1 MERLRLSGPARSGD
15 VLGGRYRLE
24 ELIGEGG
31 MGSVWRAADTA
42 LGRTAAVKVFW
53 SGSGDGGDAARRES
67 EKKLLAAVSHPS
79 LVTLFDAHLSNDG
92 LSYLVMEYIDGG
104 TLSSLI
110 SRGPVA
116 PRDAASLA
124 TDLGEALHV
133 VHQAGIIHRDI
144 KPANILLRPP
154 LTEEHTFRAVLADFG
169 IAYVVDAA
177 RVTTPGMTI
186 GTAAYISPEQV
197 RGHAPTPA
205 SDIYSLGLVLLEAL
219 SGTRAFSAQTP
230 VKAISVRLTAAPQIP
245 GDWGYGWRSLLSAM
259 TALDPD
265 ARPTALEV
273 ARRGRELDS
282 PESDAAETSPV
293 PLATGD
299 AREHTKLLIAPAPVA
314 STTVAR
320 DAAAE
325 RATRDTSSEGEET
338 ALLSQPG
345 GGIPVG
351 RRAMR
356 PRREAATRR
365 RRRGVVAGAVA
376 GVAALAVALA
386 VWGGVAA
393 SAPAQAPQVEVTDP
407 AEPEPLLTV
416 GPASEPTTEPADT
429 EPAVTDPAL
438 TDPGTSG
445 GTSGTEPGTGPA
457 NENSGPGNNN
467 GSGPDD
473 NSGGGNGKG
482 NGKSG

>member
-1 MERLRLSGPARSGD
+1 
-15 VLGGRYRLE
+15 
-24 ELIGEGG
+24 

-53 SGSGDGGDAARRES
+53 SGTADDSDVARRES

-79 LVTLFDAHLSNDG
+79 LVTLFDAHLSHDG

-110 SRGPVA
+110 ANGPVA

-133 VHQAGIIHRDI
+133 VHEAGIIHRDV

-154 LTEEHTFRAVLADFG
+154 LTEDHTFRAVLADFG
-169 IAYVVDAA
+169 IAYVVDAT
-177 RVTTPGMTI
+177 RVTTPGMAI

-230 VKAISVRLTAAPQIP
+230 VEAISVRLTAAPQIP

-299 AREHTKLLIAPAPVA
+299 AREHTKLLIAPAPIATPA
-314 STTVAR
+314 SVQDTASGGAARETTS
-320 DAAAE
+320 D
-325 RATRDTSSEGEET
+325 GEAT
-338 ALLSQPG
+338 ALLIQSG
-345 GGIPVG
+345 AGIPAG
-351 RRAMR
+351 RRAAR
-356 PRREAATRR
+356 PHRQAATRR
-365 RRRGVVAGAVA
+365 RRRGMIAGAVA
-376 GVAALAVALA
+376 GAAAIAVALA

-393 SAPAQAPQVEVTDP
+393 STAPAQAPQVEVTNP
-407 AEPEPLLTV
+407 AEPQPLLTV
-416 GPASEPTTEPADT
+416 EPASEPTTDPADT
-429 EPAVTDPAL
+429 EPPATDPAVTEPVV
-438 TDPGTSG
+438 TDPGTTG
-445 GTSGTEPGTGPA
+445 GTGGTAPGTGPA
-457 NENSGPGNNN
+457 NDNSGPGNNN
-467 GSGPDD
+467 GSGPDE
-473 NSGGGNGKG
+473 NSGKGGGKG
-482 NGKSG
+482 NGKNG